1 MKVLRSSSLLGC
13 TGVTHG
19 FFTRVGG
26 VSEGLY
32 GSLNC
37 GLGSLDDPRRV
48 QENLTRVAE
57 YMAVDAQNLVTL
69 KQTHSTDVCVIDEE
83 LPKQR
88 PQADALV
95 TAIPCIALGI
105 TGADCPTVLFADDGP
120 RVIGA
125 AHAGWRGA
133 FNGVLEATVAAMLSL
148 GAQRENIVAG
158 VGPGIQQTSYE
169 VGEEFRATF
178 IEHDTTTARHFKV
191 NSGVLRFDLPGYI
204 QRRLQRLGLR
214 HIDRHSHDTFTH
226 KDLFSYRRSR
236 MNGEPDYGRQLAA
249 IVLR

>member
-133 FNGVLEATVAAMLSL
+133 FNGVLEATLAAMQTL
-148 GAQRENIVAG
+148 GAQLHDVVAA
-158 VGPGIQQTSYE
+158 VGPGIQQPSYE
-169 VGEEFRATF
+169 VGADFRAVF
-178 IEHDTTTARHFKV
+178 VAQDAGNEQFFAGGADR
-191 NSGVLRFDLPGYI
+191 LLFDLPAYI
-204 QRRLQRLGLR
+204 EQRILNAGVQA
-214 HIDRHSHDTFTH
+214 IDRQTHDTFSDD
-226 KDLFSYRRSR
+226 DLFSYRRSR
-236 MNGEPDYGRQLAA
+236 RRGEPDYGRQLGA